1 MTAALSQVDQAPV
14 RARADVVSAG
24 LPMPA
29 LTGAMHA
36 LTTWPGAIMEY
47 SSTGDIVAANELG
60 GRLLDASASVP
71 GSPLPGL
78 VALAYQAGGSVCD
91 RLEVVLED
99 VTRWFECIAMP
110 YDDGQVIVLARDQT
124 YDINIRQALFDS
136 RQRYRDL
143 VTISSDFAFETD
155 SDGKFIFVSPHGALG
170 YSPEDLI
177 GRFPREF
184 LVDTDIPDDDLPF
197 HVRTAVVQTQ
207 VWMQNMGGEETC
219 LMATA
224 VPVSDQNGRW
234 SGARGLCRD
243 VTHERLR
250 DSELAQAKVREQV
263 VAYVVNQIREEARP
277 RAMLDSAVSMLGR
290 ASSAA
295 SAVLS
300 FGDEEGWSVSA
311 TYGDWPEDLDISRLA
326 EGLKSKQGCNRGSWG
341 DHRVLGCTT
350 WYHGIINGAV
360 VLLRGQSE
368 RDWNDDEQAMLD
380 AVAGH
385 LAIAMRQITD
395 HKELERLSTTD
406 TLTGLMN
413 RRAFQSDLETAIV
426 RAERNEAPGVLLFI
440 DLDNFKQINDSN
452 GHEVGDNVLR
462 DVSEMIRSR
471 SRKYDLVARLGGDEF
486 AVWLDNASL
495 PLAIERADEIIAQIS
510 DLAEN
515 YSNDSTPLGAS
526 IGLAEFVPGL
536 GESLREVLVR
546 GDEAMYAAKRAG
558 KNGWSTA
565 DKYNQQ
571 CDVENHD
578 VTMVAMRR
586 LLEPNDGGRSDDKR
600 PA

>member
-1 MTAALSQVDQAPV
+1 
-14 RARADVVSAG
+14 
-24 LPMPA
+24 
-29 LTGAMHA
+29 
-36 LTTWPGAIMEY
+36 
-47 SSTGDIVAANELG
+47 
-60 GRLLDASASVP
+60 
-71 GSPLPGL
+71 
-78 VALAYQAGGSVCD
+78 
-91 RLEVVLED
+91 
-99 VTRWFECIAMP
+99 
-110 YDDGQVIVLARDQT
+110 
-124 YDINIRQALFDS
+124 
-136 RQRYRDL
+136 
-143 VTISSDFAFETD
+143 
-155 SDGKFIFVSPHGALG
+155 
-170 YSPEDLI
+170 
-177 GRFPREF
+177 
-184 LVDTDIPDDDLPF
+184 
-197 HVRTAVVQTQ
+197 
-207 VWMQNMGGEETC
+207 
-219 LMATA
+219 
-224 VPVSDQNGRW
+224 
-234 SGARGLCRD
+234 
-243 VTHERLR
+243 
-250 DSELAQAKVREQV
+250 
-263 VAYVVNQIREEARP
+263 
-277 RAMLDSAVSMLGR
+277 
-290 ASSAA
+290 
-295 SAVLS
+295 
-300 FGDEEGWSVSA
+300 
-311 TYGDWPEDLDISRLA
+311 LA

-452 GHEVGDNVLR
+452 GHEVGDNVLC

-495 PLAIERADEIIAQIS
+495 PLPIERADEIIAQIS

-515 YSNDSTPLGAS
+515 YSNDSTLLGAS

-571 CDVENHD
+571 CDIENHD

-586 LLEPNDGGRSDDKR
+586 LLEPNGGGRSDDKR